1 MGNWWWAWFAVAVGL
16 NLGAG
21 VWNVLAARCH
31 LRAAAAWRTGEPPVG
46 AAGADEAARKE
57 IADWLAG
64 VYMKMR
70 ERDQAVLA
78 ELEARTKATFKEGL
92 ELVDLSSNHAHIAIV
107 RSYDAATHTCMVEV
121 PWRTGLIEADI
132 DYPQKYAPMIL
143 KAGMKVYVRFFP
155 AIEGY
160 VVPD

>member
-1 MGNWWWAWFAVAVGL
+1 MWNWWWAWFAVAVGL

-78 ELEARTKATFKEGL
+78 ELEASTEAVRKESAAAALREARLRLAAEIGPLLQAIQKKAQALQGL
-92 ELVDLSSNHAHIAIV
+92 QSGPAGAPGLLEDVRALSEAI
-107 RSYDAATHTCMVEV
+107 SKT
-121 PWRTGLIEADI
+121 P
-132 DYPQKYAPMIL
+132 
-143 KAGMKVYVRFFP
+143 
-155 AIEGY
+155 
-160 VVPD
+160 